1 MPTRSIDYW
10 HQLQAFIAD
19 VVDRMANQQKP
30 DDKIYW
36 LDEDKN
42 VKKIIWALCIACAFS
57 VIADLFY
64 HKHIV
69 YAAEDW
75 VPGMYGW
82 YGFIGCVFLVLSA
95 KLLRKLLMRSEDY
108 YEEANDD

>member
-19 VVDRMANQQKP
+19 VMDRMADQQKP

-42 VKKIIWALCIACAFS
+42 VKKIIWALCIACALS

>member
-42 VKKIIWALCIACAFS
+42 VKKIIWALCIACALS

>member
-19 VVDRMANQQKP
+19 VVDRMADQQKP

-42 VKKIIWALCIACAFS
+42 VKKIIWALCIACALS

>member
-1 MPTRSIDYW
+1 MPTRFIDYW

-19 VVDRMANQQKP
+19 VVDRMADQQKP
-30 DDKIYW
+30 DDKLYW

-42 VKKIIWALCIACAFS
+42 VKKIIWALCIACALS

>member
-1 MPTRSIDYW
+1 MPARSIDYW

-19 VVDRMANQQKP
+19 VVDRMADQQKP
-30 DDKIYW
+30 DDKLYW

-42 VKKIIWALCIACAFS
+42 VKKIIWALCIACALS
-57 VIADLFY
+57 VIAVLFY